1 MENGAFVF
9 ERTPQREAVREVAV
23 MAQRHVAVMEAEH
36 EGLNVVDAARAGR
49 RIAHMADCG
58 IALKSL
64 NVFFVLEHLREQSE
78 PAVPYQVAVVVGDYA
93 GTLLTTMLQC
103 V

>member
-1 MENGAFVF
+1 
-9 ERTPQREAVREVAV
+9 
-23 MAQRHVAVMEAEH
+23 MANR
-36 EGLNVVDAARAGR
+36 
-49 RIAHMADCG
+49 G